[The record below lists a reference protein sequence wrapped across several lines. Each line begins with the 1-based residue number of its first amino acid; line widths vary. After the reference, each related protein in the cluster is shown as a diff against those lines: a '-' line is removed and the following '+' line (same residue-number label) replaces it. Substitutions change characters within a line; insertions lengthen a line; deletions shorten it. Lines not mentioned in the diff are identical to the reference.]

1 MRILNTSTA
10 SITKIFAQKNL
21 LFAIINWEDNFVMVR
36 DKVKILILVVLAVI
50 CDVSARPNWDAVE
63 SVSLTQESDIYNLDI
78 KFNHHLSF
86 IPRVHLLPTGLQM
99 FLSFNVPVNLP
110 HIGKRDHGIVTGYF
124 FEKFGNSSLMF
135 LMALKQKVEFIKKK
149 YTKDSIKIVFRKKPT
164 IIIDAGHGGK
174 DPGTQSPYEKY
185 LEKNIALITAIE
197 LRQALLK
204 TNHYNV
210 VLTRDTDEFLPLEK
224 RVEIANSGSGDLLIS
239 LHTDFNKDKNLRGM
253 SVYTLPS
260 SESEQENENL
270 QKSKNFSRYL
280 IGYIPN
286 LCKIKHQACRSSDL
300 KILKNNIP
308 SVLIELGCISNKKD
322 SKLLISKLFREK
334 IIYAILY
341 ALDKFFDREKSVSKR
356 VVIR

>member
-1 MRILNTSTA
+1 MRILNTSTVL
-10 SITKIFAQKNL
+10 TQKIIEQNNL
-21 LFAIINWEDNFVMVR
+21 LFVIMRQEDNFAMVR
-36 DKVKILILVVLAVI
+36 DKVKVLILIAFAII

-63 SVSLTQESDIYNLDI
+63 SVSLTQENDIYNLDI
-78 KFNHHLSF
+78 KLNQHLSF
-86 IPRVHLLPTGLQM
+86 VPRIHLLPTGLQM
-99 FLSFNVPVNLP
+99 FLSFNVPINLP

-135 LMALKQKVEFIKKK
+135 IMAFKQKVEFLKKK
-149 YTKDSIKIVFRKKPT
+149 YTKNSIKIAFRKKPT

-185 LEKNIALITAIE
+185 LEKDIALITAIE

-210 VLTRDTDEFLPLEK
+210 VLTRDTDEFLSLEK

-239 LHTDFNKDKNLRGM
+239 LHTDYNSDKSLRGM

-260 SESEQENENL
+260 SESDQENKNL
-270 QKSKNFSRYL
+270 QKSKRFSRYL

-300 KILKNNIP
+300 KILKNNVP
-308 SVLIELGCISNKKD
+308 SILIELGCISNKKD

-334 IIYAILY
+334 IICAILY
-341 ALDKFFDREKSVSKR
+341 ALDKFFDREKDFSNHA
-356 VVIR
+356 VVR

>member
-1 MRILNTSTA
+1 MI
-10 SITKIFAQKNL
+10 K
-21 LFAIINWEDNFVMVR
+21 
-36 DKVKILILVVLAVI
+36 DKVKILILVVFTTI

-63 SVSLTQESDIYNLDI
+63 TVSLTQKNDTYNLDI
-78 KFNHHLSF
+78 KFNQHLSF
-86 IPRVHLLPTGLQM
+86 VPRIHLLPTGLQI

-110 HIGKRDHGIVTGYF
+110 HIGKRDYGIVTGYF

-135 LMALKQKVEFIKKK
+135 IMALKQKVEFIKKK

-164 IIIDAGHGGK
+164 IVIDAGHGGK

-210 VLTRDTDEFLPLEK
+210 VLTRDSDEFLSLEE
-224 RVEIANSGSGDLLIS
+224 RVKIANSGSGDLLIC
-239 LHTDFNKDKNLRGM
+239 LHTDYNSDKNLRGM
-253 SVYTLPS
+253 SIYTLPS
-260 SESEQENENL
+260 SESEKENEIL
-270 QKSKNFSRYL
+270 QKSKKFSRYL

-341 ALDKFFDREKSVSKR
+341 ALDKFFDREKDVSIHA
-356 VVIR
+356 VVR